1 MSLPR
6 QISTYALVGVVATLA
21 HYAVLIT
28 LVEGFGWPPVP
39 AALCGYV
46 VGGVV
51 SYVLNRRHTF
61 ASERPHRQATWRFA
75 LVAFL
80 GFCLTYAFMSLFVN
94 RFGAPYL
101 PAQMVTTV
109 MIMFVTFALNRLW
122 TFGEKGVPPG

>member
-1 MSLPR
+1 MSLSR

-28 LVEGFGWPPVP
+28 LVEAFLWRAVP

-46 VGGVV
+46 IGGVL

-61 ASERPHRQATWRFA
+61 ASNRPHRQATWRFA
-75 LVAFL
+75 LVALL
-80 GFCLTYAFMSLFVN
+80 GFCLTYGFMSLFVD
-94 RFGAPYL
+94 RLGALYL

-109 MIMFVTFALNRLW
+109 LVMFVSFALNRIW
-122 TFGEKGVPPG
+122 TFGAAGAPPL